1 MELIELVNKNI
12 NGILK
17 NKVENVELPASSF
30 VINQGE
36 KPIFCYILL
45 EGKVKVFHNTPT
57 DQNFL
62 FGIYEE
68 PQIFGQLEMPN
79 EERFFNSVQCLTQ
92 CKFLKFTRELYLEWL
107 RSDSEFAMKINFDL
121 CTKLMNTSY
130 RMVDESYFPLE
141 YHVIKHIIETS
152 ENFKKS
158 TIKLNKK
165 DLASYFGTNLRSINR
180 ILKQLNDKQMIVV
193 DKDSLTIN
201 QPEELN
207 TCIKKYF

>member
-1 MELIELVNKNI
+1 MEIIELVNKNL
-12 NGILK
+12 NELLK
-17 NKVENVELPASSF
+17 DKVENIELPTSNF
-30 VINQGE
+30 VIRQGE

-68 PQIFGQLEMPN
+68 PQIFGHLEMPN
-79 EERFFNSVQCLTQ
+79 KENFFNSVQCLTP

-107 RSDSEFAMKINFDL
+107 RNDSDFAMRINFDL
-121 CTKLMNTSY
+121 CTKLMKASY
-130 RMVDESYFPLE
+130 RMVDESSFPLE
-141 YHVIKHIIETS
+141 YHVIKYIIEAS

-158 TIKLNKK
+158 TITLNKK
-165 DLASYFGTNLRSINR
+165 DLAGYFGTNLRSINR
-180 ILKQLNDKQMIVV
+180 ILKQLNDKQMILVS
-193 DKDSLTIN
+193 KEKLIIN
-201 QPEELN
+201 QPNELN